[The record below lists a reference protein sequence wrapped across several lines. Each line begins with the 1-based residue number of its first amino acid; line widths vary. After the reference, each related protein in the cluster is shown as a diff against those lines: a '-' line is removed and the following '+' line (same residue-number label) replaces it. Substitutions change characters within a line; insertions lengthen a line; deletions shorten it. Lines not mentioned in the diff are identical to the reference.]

1 MIFAPKFP
9 LRFKEQKGF
18 EDVTDVKELI
28 RFHLTNLLLTSP
40 GEKISDSEYGIGV
53 RRFLF
58 EQMTSGLVNNI
69 QSDITAA
76 IGLYLSYINLES
88 VEVNPFPEEN
98 KITIVIKHNIVDT
111 KEKDVLAI
119 ELTGN
124 ASSDVSYWGNID
136 AQKTFNKIY

>member
-18 EDVTDVKELI
+18 EDVNGLKELI

-40 GEKISDSEYGIGV
+40 GEKISDSEYGVGV
-53 RRFLF
+53 RRYLF
-58 EQMTSGLVNNI
+58 EQMTDGFINNI
-69 QSDITAA
+69 EDNITFA
-76 IGLYLSYINLES
+76 IGRYLSYINLEA

-98 KITIVIKHNIVDT
+98 KITIVIRYSIVNT

-119 ELTGN
+119 ELSGTT
-124 ASSDVSYWGNID
+124 SDD
-136 AQKTFNKIY
+136 AIY